1 MGERLL
7 RTPAEAAEMLAI
19 RKSRLLGM
27 VRGGGIGYVRFIPSG
42 PCGSRPRNSTASPTA
57 GRLIRWCGRFQL
69 ARTDAHPRRRP
80 HEPQVDLDAAR
91 PAPRN
96 LSAGTRAEWMTGAAR
111 RRFVVGGWAAARTAA
126 QDAATVRQ
134 KGTR

>member
-69 ARTDAHPRRRP
+69 ARTDAHPAPATPRAPGRPRRRQTGP
-80 HEPQVDLDAAR
+80 PQPIRRDA
-91 PAPRN
+91 
-96 LSAGTRAEWMTGAAR
+96 G
-111 RRFVVGGWAAARTAA
+111 
-126 QDAATVRQ
+126 
-134 KGTR
+134 